1 MILMKGHGKKIES
14 HGAVLVV
21 AMGTTRK
28 EGRLVVEKCMKLAR
42 EAYPKAEVEFS
53 FNYEAVRLVLKES
66 GEEVSGPLA
75 AMTKLLDKGHSQIV
89 VLPIYLTPGMGYHE
103 LYRIISS
110 LNDLAGAHG
119 AIGFDGILV
128 ARPLLMRTEDYFEV
142 AEAVNGIYGKSLS
155 DDEVLILVAPTSEGG
170 ADTSLCQMQ
179 MVMDDVCKSGKV
191 VIGGVGGYPGVEKIT
206 RRLEHMNAKKV
217 RLAPFALVSGIHASL
232 EIAGETNPDSWKKAL
247 ESKGYAVSVDDKAL
261 GEYDEIIGIFAGRL
275 KDAASSHG
283 FLK

>member
-1 MILMKGHGKKIES
+1 MKGHGNKLES

-28 EGRLVVEKCMKLAR
+28 EGREVVEKCMELAKQ
-42 EAYPKAEVEFS
+42 AYPKAEVDFA
-53 FNYEAVRLVLKES
+53 FNYEAVRLVLKEG
-66 GEEVSGPLA
+66 GEEVLSPLA
-75 AMTKLLDKGHSQIV
+75 AMTRLLDKGHSQVV

-119 AIGFDGILV
+119 AVGFDGILV

-142 AEAVNGIYGKSLS
+142 AEAVNGIYRKSLS

-179 MVMDDVCKSGKV
+179 MVMDDVCQSGKV
-191 VIGGVGGYPGVEKIT
+191 VIGGFGGYPGVDKVV
-206 RRLEHMNAKKV
+206 RRLGHMSAKKV

-232 EIAGETNPDSWKKAL
+232 EISGDTNPDSWKKAL
-247 ESKGYAVSVDDKAL
+247 ESKGYAVSVDEKAL
-261 GEYDEIIGIFAGRL
+261 GEYDEIVNIFVGRL
-275 KDAASSHG
+275 KDAAGSHG